1 MNPITA
7 VREALLARLRTI
19 NQSAGY
25 FTNAGGVVSTG
36 WFEEVVAAS
45 DKPSTPFIV
54 LQPHASEESPSAAAD
69 TLRVPLA
76 FRVIGAVQTPVADY
90 QNALDELT
98 CDLVRCL
105 FPAHGSRSQWAA
117 ADMGRLS
124 VGSPQQFP
132 PGDGLSYSTVAI
144 SLTTSALLH
153 EV

>member
-7 VREALLARLRTI
+7 VREALLARLREI

-25 FTNAGGVVSTG
+25 FTNAGGAVSVG
-36 WFEEVVAAS
+36 WFEEVIAAA

-90 QNALDELT
+90 QSALDELT

-105 FPAHGSRSQWAA
+105 FPMQGYRPQWAA
-117 ADMGRLS
+117 ADMGKFS
-124 VGSPQQFP
+124 VGGPRQFP
-132 PGDGLSYSTVAI
+132 PGDGLNYSTVAI
-144 SLTTSALLH
+144 LLTTSALLH